1 MCIEIEI
8 LFGIIRVEKVWCV
21 VYWLVQLASLTMVA
35 CLNVR
40 CHGSKLQQCRM
51 NGGTRHVNLWGSV
64 HTATICIT
72 SLQMMTN
79 HKRPNVTHSIR
90 H

>member
-1 MCIEIEI
+1 MCIKKKM
-8 LFGIIRVEKVWCV
+8 LFSIIRVVKVWCV

-35 CLNVR
+35 CSNVR
-40 CHGSKLQQCRM
+40 WQGSILQQCRM
-51 NGGTRHVNLWGSV
+51 DGGTRHVNQWGSV

-79 HKRPNVTHSIR
+79 HKRPNVTRSIR